1 MHTER
6 VIQAIFVAKYKG
18 PPDGKPN
25 ALEVFNIPDS
35 EHDSFM
41 DWVRTTNPPMHTKL
55 LTRGFVKLGN
65 RKELEVIAH
74 AYRMENTDSRVG
86 WCQVPM
92 QSNSVVL
99 WRGVHRVT
107 GAKRKKDKGCYRTVL
122 YLRLTTDPPLEELP
136 ESVKYEVL
144 GAEQQG
150 KVINNSIETALCAHY
165 LQNDDT
171 YGWNK
176 VTIPQEQHNKFAITP
191 ETPQDVA
198 TTQETSNSVLR
209 ELAENGFAVLVDV
222 VAPEMAS
229 ALHYTIVET
238 VRTVLFRVPR
248 AGMSANVR
256 KQALQCS
263 SRQLAKQINTPLLK
277 KARYFKTNSND
288 LYCGYDVPEEE
299 SQRMKNLQGVQGMTL
314 SSQMVDVY
322 AVPHFAEVLCA
333 MHSKLKEAL
342 GTPVLYFGK
351 ERCSLRSFG
360 SAPLEAHIDE
370 PVCAYNAD
378 D

>member
-1 MHTER
+1 MPTER
-6 VIQAIFVAKYKG
+6 VIQAMFVAKYKG

-35 EHDSFM
+35 EHDLFM
-41 DWVRTTNPPMHTKL
+41 NWLATANTPMHTKL

-65 RKELEVIAH
+65 RKALDALAQ

-107 GAKRKKDKGCYRTVL
+107 GAKRKADEGCYRTVL
-122 YLRLTTDPPLEELP
+122 YLRLTTDPTLEVLP
-136 ESVKYEVL
+136 ESVEHEAF
-144 GAEQQG
+144 GAEHQG
-150 KVINNSIETALCAHY
+150 KSVNKSIEKALCAYH

-176 VTIPQEQHNKFAITP
+176 ETIPQEHHNKFALTP
-191 ETPQDVA
+191 ESPQEA
-198 TTQETSNSVLR
+198 TTPATANSMLH
-209 ELAENGFAVLVDV
+209 ELKENGFAVLVDV
-222 VAPEMAS
+222 VTPEMAS
-229 ALHYTIVET
+229 VLHETIVET

-248 AGMSANVR
+248 TGMSANVR
-256 KQALQCS
+256 EQALQCS
-263 SRQLAKQINTPLLK
+263 SQKLAKRINAPPLK

-299 SQRMKNLQGVQGMTL
+299 SRRMKNLQGVQGLTL

-333 MHSKLKEAL
+333 MHSKLKKAL
-342 GTPVLYFGK
+342 STPVLYFDK
-351 ERCSLRSFG
+351 ERCSLRSYG

-370 PVCAYNAD
+370 PVRVYGVD
-378 D
+378 K